1 MKVLLF
7 NLNTGDYLQPTTR
20 WEPGRET
27 ALTFP
32 TAEDALS
39 YAVKRRFEGVVVHL
53 YFGAD
58 GRDIFLPVSLPKN

>member
-7 NLNTGDYLQPTTR
+7 NLNTGDYLQPSAN
-20 WEPGRET
+20 WQPGRET

-39 YAVKRRFEGVVVHL
+39 YAVDRRFESVVVHL
-53 YFGAD
+53 YFG
-58 GRDIFLPVSLPKN
+58 GEGGDIFLPVSIPKE